1 MDVRIGPLEG
11 WVPKNWCFWTV
22 VLEKTLESPLDY
34 KDTQQVNLKGNQ
46 LWIFIGRTDAETEA
60 PIVWPLELKSW
71 LIGKDFDDG
80 KDWRQEEKGAT
91 DNEIVGWHIWL
102 SAHEFEQTPR
112 NSGERGSLEYYSP
125 WGHKESD
132 MTWVTEQQ
140 PLSFI
145 FAFILKWS
153 ESLSHS
159 VVSDSLQPH
168 GLYIPWNSPGQNT
181 GVGSLSLLRGSS
193 QPKDQTQV
201 PWITGGFFTSWAT
214 KEV

>member
-1 MDVRIGPLEG
+1 M
-11 WVPKNWCFWTV
+11 
-22 VLEKTLESPLDY
+22 LESPLDY
-34 KDTQQVNLKGNQ
+34 KETQQVNLKGNQ

-71 LIGKDFDDG
+71 LIGKDFGDG
-80 KDWRQEEKGAT
+80 TDWRQVEKGET
-91 DNEIVGWHIWL
+91 DNEMVGWHIWL

-112 NSGERGSLEYYSP
+112 NSDEQGSLEYYSP

-132 MTWVTEQQ
+132 MTEWLNNNHF
-140 PLSFI
+140 PLF
-145 FAFILKWS
+145 FAFSLKWS

-159 VVSDSLQPH
+159 VMSDSLQPH

-181 GVGSLSLLRGSS
+181 GVGSLSLP

-214 KEV
+214 REV